1 MDNNLYKMLLEIK
14 KEQAAAK
21 ANNVL
26 PKVRE
31 IIADTINEIIYPV
44 GSIISSFD
52 DVNPGERENEKSQL
66 PGTWERFGE
75 GRVIVG
81 VSGDDSQL
89 NAAGKTGGEKYHT
102 ITTQEMPSHT
112 HQFTTGSTGGNSIP
126 LRGYGA
132 VLGSGNVGWRF
143 GSGGSQDATGI
154 ASLPSHS
161 HSGTTDSNGGGQAFN
176 KMPPYITAYFWRRTA

>member
-1 MDNNLYKMLLEIK
+1 MDSNLYKMISDLK
-14 KEQAAAK
+14 KEQAASK

-52 DVNPGERENEKSQL
+52 NVNPGERANEKARL

-81 VSGDDSQL
+81 VSVSDSEMD
-89 NAAGKTGGEKYHT
+89 AAGKTGGAKYHT
-102 ITTQEMPSHT
+102 LTTEQMPSHT
-112 HQFTTGSTGGNSIP
+112 HSFTTGSTGGNDIA

-132 VLGSGNVGWRF
+132 TLASGNVGWRF
-143 GSGGSQDATGI
+143 GSGGSSTATGI

-161 HSGTTDSNGGGQAFN
+161 HSGTTDSKGGGQQFN
-176 KMPPYITAYFWRRTA
+176 KMPPYITAYFWRRTE